1 MLSEEERREAKL
13 TMWPYAV
20 GPDFFKGLREE
31 MLSATYEGAAG
42 PHGFAGMTGED
53 VKGLSSSTKKVHK
66 YGMKLP
72 MTWEAV
78 AGSQRKGHYEPTGNK
93 YTQWL
98 SWWVGKQVFRFWQFV
113 ERRLSKFRHYE
124 SVSGYEWEDAE
135 YREFSQKRKW
145 VEDEED

>member
-1 MLSEEERREAKL
+1 MLSEEERREAKT

-20 GPDFFKGLREE
+20 SSSIFQDLYKDMVIPKMTEE
-31 MLSATYEGAAG
+31 
-42 PHGFAGMTGED
+42 D
-53 VKGLSSSTKKVHK
+53 IKGLSDSITEVHK
-66 YGMKLP
+66 FGMKIP
-72 MTWEAV
+72 MSWESV

-93 YTQWL
+93 YSQWL

-124 SVSGYEWEDAE
+124 SVGGYDWEDAE

-145 VEDEED
+145 VEDA